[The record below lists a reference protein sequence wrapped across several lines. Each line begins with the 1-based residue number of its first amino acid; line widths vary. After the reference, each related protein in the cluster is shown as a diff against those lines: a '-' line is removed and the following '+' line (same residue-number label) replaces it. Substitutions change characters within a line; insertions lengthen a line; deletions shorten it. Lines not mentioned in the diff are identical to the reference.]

1 MSRSKLH
8 FYLVILM
15 LISVITF
22 VAQLESQEV
31 STEEKRVMVQ
41 EFVKKAEEFVK
52 QNQIEEAIEIYERI
66 VIAVPEDFESRE
78 QLATLYARTNQQEKA
93 SQTWR
98 KLLEAAPEN
107 TAYQDKLVN
116 SLQAA
121 GKRNE
126 ALELAQSYIQTEP
139 EVGVHY
145 ARLAKL
151 YADEDNVD
159 AAIANYEKVIELEQ
173 DDKHTYLKLA
183 KLYFF
188 NEDIDAAELALKNA
202 ILSSTSVSDRQSI
215 ERQLL
220 NFYHYHGN
228 LEEKLQKAEDDG
240 TITFEMQK
248 ARAEYFHIIGELE
261 KSVNAYKRALVMTTS
276 SYEKERISADL
287 LKVYLELGE
296 MDTVIEPYETE
307 ANSDTNSKTRSFTS
321 ARITVT
327 SARIAAIYKLET
339 ARDSLIGA
347 FKSQDKLE
355 VLKTHYEGK
364 LRENK
369 ENPVA
374 RTILAKIYWDEKD
387 YQKSAEMYEALGK
400 AESNDVRYFYY
411 AAAALKK
418 NKQPELAKEML
429 KQAKQALAS
438 YSEKDNVWFLGALA
452 TICIENRMYE
462 PAIEL
467 SKSAIDKS
475 DNDRDSRIQ
484 DTLRNIL
491 VKSYRETKRYIE
503 AVDMYQEMAS
513 KARSAST
520 RNMAKRAIR
529 EIAKEG
535 KLYEKWIQEQ
545 LKEVEKNPNDPKLI
559 LTLAESYETTDRI
572 KEAIEQYEKLTK
584 LEPENP
590 YWYIKLG
597 DLFQRVDR
605 KVGKVIESNALSLDG
620 DGSFVE
626 IADSEIIN
634 NISEQVT
641 ISAWIKPTDFPNTC
655 TTVLFK
661 GNKRIPNISHRQFTL
676 WLFDEGCVY
685 FDTSPGGRSLRW
697 TASASETIKKNE
709 WYHVAGTI
717 DAKNDIMKL
726 YLNGSEVR
734 RNNFKGE
741 NNLRKTTLPFRIG
754 CSHEEEQ
761 SEHASFAGLI
771 DEVRIWD
778 IARTENQIRSD
789 MNKQLK
795 GDESGLV
802 GYWKFDAET
811 QGRISDSSPNKN
823 DGQLIG
829 NAKLEPYTR
838 PIFGNAKT
846 EHLTK
851 SASYYEKAI
860 KLNPKT
866 YLYYDLLAKLYIKQ
880 NKTSDAVTVYRR
892 ALDAP
897 LLQGNHN
904 SLIRAIYELY
914 ADEEQDDKRIAILE
928 EIKPK
933 NEDSVV
939 LHELLGDLYHKTG
952 DSEKAELANAK
963 WVKIRQQGVNKQSE
977 NYQRR
982 FADELLDKGLFPE
995 TALKYAKS
1003 AFQGYTGTSFYY
1015 PMTLGHACIVN
1026 ELYDDALKY
1035 YKYALNIL
1043 HFESSSDVFWGKVAE
1058 ASKNTNDK
1066 KRYIQMLDALINSI
1080 PPAYSRTHANVY
1092 RIIAELYAEN
1102 GTSENA
1108 EKYLLKSG
1116 FIPENHWITIG
1127 TV

>member
-1 MSRSKLH
+1 MTCSKLS
-8 FYLVILM
+8 FFLFVLM
-15 LISVITF
+15 LSTAGTF
-22 VAQLESQEV
+22 IAELEAQNSEG
-31 STEEKRVMVQ
+31 KRAPIQ
-41 EFVKKAEEFVK
+41 AFVKMAQEYVK
-52 QNQIEEAIEIYERI
+52 QNKIEEAIEIYERI
-66 VIAVPEDFESRE
+66 AKAVPEDFEYRAE
-78 QLATLYARTNQQEKA
+78 LAKLYARTNQHEKA
-93 SQTWR
+93 AQIWSE
-98 KLLEAAPEN
+98 LLEVEPEN
-107 TAYQDKLVN
+107 TAYQDALLN

-121 GKRNE
+121 EKRNE
-126 ALELAQSYIQTEP
+126 ALELLQAYIQTQP
-139 EVGVHY
+139 EVGIHY
-145 ARLAKL
+145 VRLAKF

-188 NEDIDAAELALKNA
+188 NEDIDATEKALKNA

-215 ERQLL
+215 ERQLI
-220 NFYHYHGN
+220 NFYRYHGN
-228 LEEKLQKAEDDG
+228 LEEKLQKTEDDG
-240 TITFEMQK
+240 TITLEMQK
-248 ARAEYFHIIGELE
+248 VLAEYFHIIGELE
-261 KSVNAYKRALVMTTS
+261 KSANAYKLALVMTTS
-276 SYEKERISADL
+276 SYEKEKISAEL
-287 LKVYLELGE
+287 LKVYVELGE

-307 ANSDTNSKTRSFTS
+307 ANSNTNSKPRSFTS

-438 YSEKDNVWFLGALA
+438 CSEKDNVWFLGALA

-475 DNDRDSRIQ
+475 DSDTDSRIQ
-484 DTLRNIL
+484 DTLREIL
-491 VKSYRETKRYIE
+491 AKSYRETKRYVE
-503 AVDMYQEMAS
+503 AYDIYQE
-513 KARSAST
+513 SAT
-520 RNMAKRAIR
+520 RNRAKNAIR

-535 KLYEKWIQEQ
+535 KLYEKWIPEQ
-545 LKEVEKNPNDPKLI
+545 LKKVEMNPNDPNLI
-559 LTLAESYETTDRI
+559 LQLAESYEATDKI
-572 KEAIEQYEKLTK
+572 KQAIEQYQKLTK
-584 LEPENP
+584 LQPENVR
-590 YWYIKLG
+590 WYIKLG

-620 DGSFVE
+620 DGSFAE
-626 IADSEIIN
+626 IADSEVIN

-661 GNKRIPNISHRQFTL
+661 GNKRIPNISHRQFAL
-676 WLFDEGCVY
+676 WLFDEGCVF
-685 FDTSPGGRSLRW
+685 FDTSPGGRSIRW

-717 DAKNDIMKL
+717 DARNNIMKL
-726 YLNGSEVR
+726 YLNGSEVQ
-734 RNNFKGE
+734 RNNFKLQ

-754 CSHEEEQ
+754 CSHEEEI

-789 MNKQLK
+789 MNKELK

-823 DGQLIG
+823 DGKLIG

-838 PIFGNAKT
+838 PILASLKN
-846 EHLTK
+846 EYLTK
-851 SASYYEKAI
+851 AVTYYEKAI
-860 KLNPKT
+860 ELNPKI
-866 YLYYDLLAKLYIKQ
+866 YQPYNLLANLYIKQ
-880 NKTSDAVTVYRR
+880 NQISDTEAVYMQ

-897 LLQGNHN
+897 LTQGTHN
-904 SLIRAIYELY
+904 SAIRAISELY
-914 ADEEQDDKRIAILE
+914 ANEGQEHKLVAILE
-928 EIKPK
+928 EIEPK
-933 NEDSVV
+933 MQESVV
-939 LHELLGDLYHKTG
+939 LHEILGDLYNRTG
-952 DSEKAELANAK
+952 DSDKAEIANAK
-963 WVKIRQQGVNKQSE
+963 WLKLRQKEVNGQSAY
-977 NYQRR
+977 YQRW
-982 FADELLDKGLFPE
+982 FAEELLEKGLFPE
-995 TALKYAKS
+995 TTLKYAKR
-1003 AFQGYTGTSFYY
+1003 ALQDYTETSFYY
-1015 PMTLGHACIVN
+1015 PMTLGHACVAN
-1026 ELYDDALKY
+1026 ELYDDALRY
-1035 YKYALNIL
+1035 YKYALSLISAN
-1043 HFESSSDVFWGKVAE
+1043 SSLDYFWKQVAD
-1058 ASKNTNDK
+1058 ASKNANDK
-1066 KRYIQMLDALINSI
+1066 ERYIQMLDALKNSI
-1080 PPAYSRTHANVY
+1080 PPEYSSSRANVT
-1092 RIIAELYAEN
+1092 E
-1102 GTSENA
+1102 
-1108 EKYLLKSG
+1108 
-1116 FIPENHWITIG
+1116 
-1127 TV
+1127 

>member
-1 MSRSKLH
+1 MTCSKLS
-8 FYLVILM
+8 FCLVTLM
-15 LISVITF
+15 LITGVTF
-22 VAQLESQEV
+22 VARLEAEEI
-31 STEEKRVMVQ
+31 STEEKRAAVE

-52 QNQIEEAIEIYERI
+52 KNQIEEAIEIYKRI
-66 VIAVPEDFESRE
+66 VKAVPEDFESRA
-78 QLATLYARTNQQEKA
+78 QLATLYSRINQHEKA
-93 SQTWR
+93 AQTWS

-107 TAYQDKLVN
+107 TKYQDALIN

-151 YADEDNVD
+151 YAAEDKVD

-220 NFYHYHGN
+220 NFYRYHGN

-240 TITFEMQK
+240 TITLEMQK
-248 ARAEYFHIIGELE
+248 VLAEYFHIIGELE
-261 KSVNAYKRALVMTTS
+261 KSANAYKRALVMTTS
-276 SYEKERISADL
+276 SYEKEKISAEL
-287 LKVYLELGE
+287 LKVYVELGE
-296 MDTVIEPYETE
+296 MDTVIEPYQTE
-307 ANSDTNSKTRSFTS
+307 ANSNTNSKPRSFTS

-327 SARIAAIYKLET
+327 SARIAAVYKLET

-374 RTILAKIYWDEKD
+374 RTILAKIYWDERD

-438 YSEKDNVWFLGALA
+438 CSEKDDVWFLGTIA
-452 TICIENRMYE
+452 TICIENRMFE
-462 PAIEL
+462 SAIEL

-475 DNDRDSRIQ
+475 DSDTDSRIQ

-491 VKSYRETKRYIE
+491 AKSYRETKRNIE

-513 KARSAST
+513 ISRSAST
-520 RNMAKRAIR
+520 RNMAKNAIR

-545 LKEVEKNPNDPKLI
+545 LKEVEMNPNDPKLI
-559 LTLAESYETTDRI
+559 LTLAESYETTEKI
-572 KEAIEQYEKLTK
+572 KEAIEQYEKLAK
-584 LEPENP
+584 LEPENA
-590 YWYIKLG
+590 YWYIRLG

-605 KVGKVIESNALSLDG
+605 KVDVIESKALNLDG
-620 DGSFVE
+620 NGSYVE

-634 NISEQVT
+634 NISEEVT
-641 ISAWIKPTDFPNTC
+641 ISAWIKPTDFLNTY

-661 GNKRIPNISHRQFTL
+661 GDKRIPDISHRQFTL
-676 WLFDEGCVY
+676 WLFDEGKILFNV
-685 FDTSPGGRSLRW
+685 SPGGHPQKFIWSPPN
-697 TASASETIKKNE
+697 TIEKNK

-717 DAKNDIMKL
+717 DARNDIMKL
-726 YLNGSEVR
+726 YLNGSEVG
-734 RNNFKGE
+734 RNDFKQALH
-741 NNLRKTTLPFRIG
+741 LRKTTLPFRIG
-754 CSHEEEQ
+754 CSHEEERWD
-761 SEHASFAGLI
+761 HASFVGQI
-771 DEVRIWD
+771 DEVRVWNV
-778 IARTENQIRSD
+778 ARTEQQIRAD

-795 GDESGLV
+795 GDEPGLI
-802 GYWKFDAET
+802 GYWKFDEET
-811 QGRISDSSPNKN
+811 DGRISDTSSFNHHGK
-823 DGQLIG
+823 LIG
-829 NAKLEPYTR
+829 DAKLEPYTR
-838 PIFGNAKT
+838 PIFGNVKNEYLRKAVV
-846 EHLTK
+846 
-851 SASYYEKAI
+851 YYEKAI
-860 KLNPKT
+860 ELNPKI
-866 YLYYDLLAKLYIKQ
+866 YQSRNLLANLYIKLNQ
-880 NKTSDAVTVYRR
+880 ISDAASVYRR
-892 ALDAP
+892 ALDVP
-897 LLQGNHN
+897 LTQARHD
-904 SLIRAIYELY
+904 SLIRAISELY
-914 ADEEQDDKRIAILE
+914 AHEGQEHKRIAILE

-933 NEDSVV
+933 MQESVV
-939 LHELLGDLYHKTG
+939 LHELLGDLYKKTG
-952 DSEKAELANAK
+952 DSEKAQLAYVEWLQMREK
-963 WVKIRQQGVNKQSE
+963 EEDLQSAY
-977 NYQRR
+977 YQRR
-982 FADELLDKGLFPE
+982 FAEELLEKGLFPE
-995 TALKYAKS
+995 TSLKYAKR
-1003 AFQGYTGTSFYY
+1003 AFQDYAEISYHY
-1015 PMTLGHACIVN
+1015 SMTLGRAHIAN
-1026 ELYDDALKY
+1026 DRYDDALRY
-1035 YKYALNIL
+1035 FKYALSIL
-1043 HFESSSDVFWGKVAE
+1043 SANASLDYFWKQVAN
-1058 ASKNTNDK
+1058 ASKNANDK
-1066 KRYIQMLDALINSI
+1066 ERYSQMLDALINSI
-1080 PPAYSRTHANVY
+1080 PPEYSSSRAADGKPFEDLQINDVPD
-1092 RIIAELYAEN
+1092 N
-1102 GTSENA
+1102 
-1108 EKYLLKSG
+1108 
-1116 FIPENHWITIG
+1116 
-1127 TV
+1127 